1 MAPTH
6 YGRYRFAAGFVHGG
20 RVVDV
25 ACGEGYGSDLLS
37 AAGAAQVVGVDRD
50 EAAIRAAVARYRRP
64 GLAFRVADAAATG
77 EADGSADLVVSFET
91 IEHVADAA
99 AFVTEIARILRP
111 GGLCV
116 VSTPN
121 RLVTGQHNPYH
132 TREFALGELT
142 AMLNPAFEIVGLYS
156 QMPVTLGVRALR
168 ALYGVLVRIGLDRP
182 VREVFALASGA
193 TLRQRPVLPTP
204 LKASYREDG
213 PDQPVYLVV
222 VARRRGSTAAPPR
235 TP

>member
-6 YGRYRFAAGFVHGG
+6 YGRYRFAAGFVQGG

-25 ACGEGYGSDLLS
+25 ACGEGYGADLLA
-37 AAGAAQVVGVDRD
+37 AAGAARVVGVDLD
-50 EAAIRAAVARYRRP
+50 EATIRAAAARYRRP
-64 GLAFRVADAAATG
+64 GLTFRVADAAATA
-77 EADGSADLVVSFET
+77 EADAACDLVVSFET

-99 AFVTEIARILRP
+99 AFVAEIARILRP
-111 GGLCV
+111 GGLFV

-132 TREFALGELT
+132 TREFALGELV
-142 AMLNPAFEIVGLYS
+142 AMLAPAFEIVGLFG
-156 QMPVTLGVRALR
+156 QMPVTLGVRVLR
-168 ALYGVLVRIGLDRP
+168 ALYGVLVRVGLDLPLRAL
-182 VREVFALASGA
+182 FALASGA

-204 LKASYREDG
+204 LPASYREDG

-222 VARRRGSTAAPPR
+222 VARRRGAPARPPGR
-235 TP
+235 P